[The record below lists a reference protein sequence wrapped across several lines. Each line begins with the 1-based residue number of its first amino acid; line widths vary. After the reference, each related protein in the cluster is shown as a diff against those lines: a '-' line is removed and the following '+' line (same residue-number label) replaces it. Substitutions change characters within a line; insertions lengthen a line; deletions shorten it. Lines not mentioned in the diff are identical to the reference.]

1 MGNFD
6 GHGCGIVRSRSPR
19 IGQWRLHNDWDGPW
33 RLSSDDGQQPQR
45 RWRTRSIRNKGASHR
60 DNQAGSWHGSSW
72 ADADAKTK
80 GEARQRPM
88 KSNGRDLIIHAGAA
102 LDPWIDRKPGGLT
115 KDANERQKSS

>member
-19 IGQWRLHNDWDGPW
+19 IRQWRLHNDWDGPW

-80 GEARQRPM
+80 G
-88 KSNGRDLIIHAGAA
+88 AA